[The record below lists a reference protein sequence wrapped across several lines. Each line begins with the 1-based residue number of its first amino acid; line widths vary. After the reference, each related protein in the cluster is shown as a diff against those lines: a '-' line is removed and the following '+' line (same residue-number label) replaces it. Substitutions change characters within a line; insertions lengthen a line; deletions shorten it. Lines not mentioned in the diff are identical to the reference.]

1 MRLVLLLSLLLI
13 VTTIT
18 HGKRKKPGK
27 PGKPGKPSKPGKP
40 IKNAFSK
47 FDKYTLKNTGG
58 RCWWDIRRTDCA
70 VCKPGTKAMAC
81 GYPMH
86 KYCYKQ
92 SDRLGCPGVPN
103 NKYTLSSRGFPCFWD
118 NSDTRC
124 AWCSPGGYQCGP
136 GQKTGPESKQ
146 GSRCARGKDKH
157 YCDSVVGDCRHIPA
171 CDANAD
177 CRLDRPFGTLNIFK
191 CVCKKGYTGNGI
203 QCMDKEGVIGK
214 NPEKIVTVEMDLTT
228 GFFQKNKKDPITNN
242 LETEAFKFPF
252 GAQNKV
258 FDEMENVKKMC
269 LIKDE
274 DCKVN
279 FKQVSKNLF

>member
-1 MRLVLLLSLLLI
+1 MKTGYCLLACLLI
-13 VTTIT
+13 AVLIT
-18 HGKRKKPGK
+18 DGRKRPNKQAKQVKKAKSPV
-27 PGKPGKPSKPGKP
+27 
-40 IKNAFSK
+40 SK
-47 FDKYTLKNTGG
+47 FAKYTAKNNGG
-58 RCWWDIRRTDCA
+58 RCWWDFRRTDCA
-70 VCKPGTKAMAC
+70 ICKPDTGAMAC

-86 KYCYKQ
+86 KYCYKK
-92 SDRLGCPGVPN
+92 SDRTGCPGVPN
-103 NKYTLSSRGFPCFWD
+103 SKYTLSSRGYPCFWD

-157 YCDSVVGDCRHIPA
+157 YCDSVLGDCRHIPA

-191 CVCKKGYTGNGI
+191 CLCKKGFTGNGI
-203 QCMDKEGVIGK
+203 QCMGKDGVIGK

-228 GFFQKNKKDPITNN
+228 GFFQRNI
-242 LETEAFKFPF
+242 EAFKFPF

-258 FDEMENVKKMC
+258 FSEMENLEKVCKKEEC
-269 LIKDE
+269 S
-274 DCKVN
+274 VN
-279 FKQVSKNLF
+279 YKQVMKNLF